1 MTAQLTEGS
10 LKPHP
15 FLQHCTAEFLNHLE
29 EFAREVEFSPGEV
42 IFHEADYADRFYLI
56 SEGSVCLEARA
67 NGGTTVKIQILGPGD
82 VLGCSWLFPPFEWRC
97 SARALEP
104 CRAVALNAAS
114 LLIRA
119 EEDPV
124 FGYELMKRVS
134 KQVVQRLQTMRAKLV
149 RELKPA
155 KEAEIF
161 I

>member
-1 MTAQLTEGS
+1 MTAQLTEGC

-15 FLQHCTAEFLNHLE
+15 FLQNCTGEFLNHLE
-29 EFAREVEFSPGEV
+29 EFAKEVQFAPGEI
-42 IFHEADYADRFYLI
+42 IFHEADYADRFYLLC
-56 SEGSVCLEARA
+56 EGTVCLEARA
-67 NGGTTVKIQILGPGD
+67 GGEPVNVQVLGPGD
-82 VLGCSWLFPPFEWRC
+82 VLGCSWLFPPFEWHC
-97 SARALEP
+97 TARAMEP

-134 KQVVQRLQTMRAKLV
+134 RQVVQRLQTMRTRIV
-149 RELKPA
+149 RGLN
-155 KEAEIF
+155 EARAADIS